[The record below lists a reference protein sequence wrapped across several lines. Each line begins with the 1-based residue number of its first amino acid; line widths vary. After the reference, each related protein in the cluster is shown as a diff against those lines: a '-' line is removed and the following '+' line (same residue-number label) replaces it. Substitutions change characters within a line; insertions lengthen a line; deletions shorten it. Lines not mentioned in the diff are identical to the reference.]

1 MCPCF
6 ALLTDLCRASHEVF
20 TQVVEKTMLAGADLR
35 ECHFYGTVM
44 RRPDLSRTWLEEAD
58 FSGANHAILEDTLR

>member
-6 ALLTDLCRASHEVF
+6 APLTDLCRPSHEVF
-20 TQVVEKTMLAGADLR
+20 TQVVEETMLAGADLR
-35 ECHFYGTVM
+35 ECHFYGAVM
-44 RRPDLSRTWLEEAD
+44 RRPDLSRTWLEEAN

>member
-1 MCPCF
+1 MCPCI
-6 ALLTDLCRASHEVF
+6 APLTDLCRPSHEVF
-20 TQVVEKTMLAGADLR
+20 TQVVEETMLAGVDLR
-35 ECHFYGTVM
+35 ECHFYDAVM